1 MDVPDALQRLKIVPK
16 DETYIDLTATQD
28 MSPRIKLEQG
38 TASIGVTALALP
50 SVSDRDKKRRALEAQ
65 LEDIEEEERAFEL
78 KQRKRRVQRELAR
91 FEEDAE

>member
-1 MDVPDALQRLKIVPK
+1 MDVPDALQKLRIVPK

-38 TASIGVTALALP
+38 TTSTGVTALALP
-50 SVSDRDKKRRALEAQ
+50 GVSDRDKKRRALEPQ
-65 LEDIEEEERAFEL
+65 LEGIEEEERAFEL